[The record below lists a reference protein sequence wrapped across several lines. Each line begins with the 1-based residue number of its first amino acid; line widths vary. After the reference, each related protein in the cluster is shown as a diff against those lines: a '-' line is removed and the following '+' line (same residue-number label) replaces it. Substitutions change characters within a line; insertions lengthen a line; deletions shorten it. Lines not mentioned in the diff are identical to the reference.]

1 MAGYSIGRS
10 HFGRDLVV
18 TKRCPLTRNVI
29 ASRLRALESNSEVLG
44 IAHVNRGV
52 ETLVAINATA
62 AQRNRGTTQ
71 PGKVT
76 VQVHRQ
82 EPAQWL
88 RANFN
93 R

>member
-29 ASRLRALESNSEVLG
+29 ASSLRALESNSAVLG

-62 AQRNRGTTQ
+62 AQRN
-71 PGKVT
+71 PVKSPCK
-76 VQVHRQ
+76 VHRQ